1 MKRLSLIIL
10 ILLSLGAQAS
20 EVVVARVVTRDQ
32 SFRAKIRQQQL
43 SHLITSESIDGEFF
57 KVVKGKSEEAVRFDD
72 TDKDLVLRAATAYY
86 HLNLAREYFID
97 KMKSQ
102 YVESLPKMTIRLE
115 LTNQFNE
122 LGKFANDNLTPQ
134 FNNALTI
141 PAGKGLASRGVKP
154 WDMEIWFR
162 PQKRVHVSTLK
173 IKGGALGD
181 WGSVLSAFRKQ
192 MHMTSL
198 QRFLAGLA
206 QAELNRDTPMYDNF
220 YSWDNVLRTAGT
232 SIMLEAVYQFA
243 DPLSRALS
251 RKWFWLDSALVPEII
266 YHEYAHVALSD
277 HLVLSHSSAVIEGMA
292 DFFAGQIANSAN
304 LATRIKDYNT
314 FNGKKAKKNESYMVQ
329 FETSDYAN
337 SDFVFGML
345 WDLKKIL
352 GDDLAPDF
360 VYSLREKINTNSTI
374 RNQFIEGIID
384 TCNERCGN
392 PFVDKLKILQKY
404 NSRGI

>member
-1 MKRLSLIIL
+1 MKRLTLLIL
-10 ILLSLGAQAS
+10 ILSSFATYAS
-20 EVVVARVVTRDQ
+20 EVVVTRVVARDQ
-32 SFRAKIRQQQL
+32 SFRAQIRQL
-43 SHLITSESIDGEFF
+43 PLKHLITTEAVDGEFF
-57 KVVKGKSEEAVRFDD
+57 KIVKGKSEEAVRFDD
-72 TDKDLVLRAATAYY
+72 ADKDLVLRASTAYY
-86 HLNLAREYFID
+86 HLNIAREYFIE

-102 YVESLPKMTIRLE
+102 YVEALPKMTVRVE

-198 QRFLAGLA
+198 QRFFAGLA
-206 QAELNRDTPMYDNF
+206 QAELNRDTPMYDSF
-220 YSWDNVLRTAGT
+220 YSWENVLRTAGT

-243 DPLSRALS
+243 DPLSRAFS

-352 GDDLAPDF
+352 GNELAPDF
-360 VYSLREKINTNSTI
+360 VYNLREKINTNSTI

-384 TCNERCGN
+384 TCNERCAN
-392 PFVDKLKILQKY
+392 PFVDKLKILQRY
-404 NSRGI
+404 DSRGI

>member
-1 MKRLSLIIL
+1 MSTW
-10 ILLSLGAQAS
+10 AS
-20 EVVVARVVTRDQ
+20 EVVEKSSRVVIRDQ
-32 SFRAKIRQQQL
+32 RFRAQIRQMAL
-43 SHLITSESIDGEFF
+43 PHLTSNEKVEGLYF
-57 KVVKGKSEEAVRFDD
+57 KIVKGKSNEAVSFDD
-72 TDKDLVLRAATAYY
+72 ADEDLVLRASTTYY
-86 HLNLAREYFID
+86 HLNLAHEYFIE

-102 YVESLPKMTIRLE
+102 YVADLPQMIVRIE

-122 LGKFANDNLTPQ
+122 LGKFANDNLSPQ
-134 FNNALTI
+134 YNNALTI
-141 PAGKGLASRGVKP
+141 PAGKGLAGRNIEP
-154 WDMEIWFR
+154 WNMEIWFR
-162 PQKRVHVSTLK
+162 PLKRVHVDTLK
-173 IKGGALGD
+173 IKGGALGN
-181 WGSVLSAFRKQ
+181 WGGVLSAFRKQ

-198 QRFLAGLA
+198 QRFLAQLA

-220 YSWDNVLRTAGT
+220 YSWENVLRTAGT

-243 DPLSRALS
+243 DPLSRAFS

-277 HLVLSHSSAVIEGMA
+277 YLVLSHSTAVIEGMA

-314 FNGKKAKKNESYMVQ
+314 FNGKKATKNESYMVQ

-352 GDDLAPDF
+352 GDEAAPDF
-360 VYSLREKINTNSTI
+360 VYNLREKINTNSTI

-384 TCNERCGN
+384 TCNERCDN
-392 PFVDKLKILQKY
+392 PFVDKLKILQRY
-404 NSRGI
+404 DSRGI

>member
-1 MKRLSLIIL
+1 MKRLTLLIL
-10 ILLSLGAQAS
+10 ILSSLTAQAS
-20 EVVVARVVTRDQ
+20 IEVVSRVVARDQ
-32 SFRAKIRQQQL
+32 RFRAQIRQL
-43 SHLITSESIDGEFF
+43 PLPHLISAEAVDGEYF
-57 KVVKGKSEEAVRFDD
+57 KVVKGKGEEAVRFDD
-72 TDKDLVLRAATAYY
+72 ADRDLVLRASTAYY
-86 HLNLAREYFID
+86 HLNLAREYFIE

-102 YVESLPKMTIRLE
+102 YVESLPKMTIRIE

-134 FNNALTI
+134 YNNALTI
-141 PAGKGLASRGVKP
+141 PAGKGLESRGVKP

-162 PQKRVHVSTLK
+162 PQKRVHVDTLK

-181 WGSVLSAFRKQ
+181 WGGVLGAFRKQ

-243 DPLSRALS
+243 DPLSRAFS

-292 DFFAGQIANSAN
+292 DFFAGQIANSPN

-314 FNGKKAKKNESYMVQ
+314 FNGKKATKNESYMVQ

-345 WDLKKIL
+345 WDLKKVL
-352 GDDLAPDF
+352 GDELAPDF
-360 VYSLREKINTNSTI
+360 VYNLREKINTNSTI

-384 TCNERCGN
+384 TCNERCVN